1 MTSFYNDKP
10 SICFSGFTLI
20 ELLVVVLIM
29 GILSAI
35 ALPQYTKAVARSRM
49 AGLIT
54 LASSVAQAE
63 QRYFMAN
70 GEYTVNAEDLDLSLP
85 AGFVKTGSGTELTY
99 YTDGTSEIVFY
110 KAGVGGGPG

>member
-1 MTSFYNDKP
+1 MYSYFSLGQKSRQKAPRAAQP
-10 SICFSGFTLI
+10 SSMSLCDERRSGFTLI
-20 ELLVVVLIM
+20 ELLVVVLII

-70 GEYTVNAEDLDLSLP
+70 GGVYRECG
-85 AGFVKTGSGTELTY
+85 GFGSFLARGFCQ
-99 YTDGTSEIVFY
+99 DR
-110 KAGVGGGPG
+110 